1 MLPAQKSPVSHGC
14 FPALPW
20 LRSCWAL
27 GALLLPD
34 AVGPSWPSALP
45 RLPQVFHVFSWF
57 CLATIKSLWRRR
69 ALRAIPA
76 GKDTSIRRASA
87 ASRGDSVALGLRC
100 LVLGC
105 LRILKLSLIIAQN
118 RTNNISRAR
127 RTPPCG
133 SAGLCWQARR
143 CAGMRCVLAAS
154 GTETLEEPLGGG
166 FWLVVLLLWVVRP
179 LRLPVCIFT
188 GVFSP
193 LLPRPLSGELGG
205 RRWRRCDSGRAS
217 ARPREGRGVLR

>member
-1 MLPAQKSPVSHGC
+1 MLPTQKSPVLHGC

-20 LRSCWAL
+20 LRSCWAP
-27 GALLLPD
+27 GALALPD
-34 AVGPSWPSALP
+34 VVGPSWLSALP
-45 RLPQVFHVFSWF
+45 KTQVFHVFSCF

-76 GKDTSIRRASA
+76 GKDTSIRRAST

-100 LVLGC
+100 LVLRC

-133 SAGLCWQARR
+133 SAGLRWQARR
-143 CAGMRCVLAAS
+143 CAGVRCVLAAS

-193 LLPRPLSGELGG
+193 LLPPSPVGG
-205 RRWRRCDSGRAS
+205 ARRTEA
-217 ARPREGRGVLR
+217 AAL